1 MNDCCNHNNH
11 INSQYQTHFNGML
24 HLCYTP
30 ISTIYQSYISCI
42 NIMLII
48 YIDQSCTFPTSNS
61 YPAMVSNG
69 SSNTVNKMQ
78 IDNTADMNESYSN
91 NNDNPSNIY
100 PNVIQSRSQPSSEV
114 YQYTTQSRPNT
125 PHNNN
130 CYTSQSMTSSV
141 NRYNNP
147 STQSI
152 TSPNIM
158 QTTVNGYNNPSS
170 QSMTSS
176 VNRYNNPSIQSITSP
191 NTMRI
196 TVNTGNISI
205 PANEISIPA
214 SSYNNPST
222 QSMIPPSN
230 THNNKSTQP
239 MIPPSNTHNNP
250 STPPMI
256 PPNTMT
262 TSNTHNNKSTQ
273 PVIPP
278 NTMPTSNTHNQSI
291 PTISNEMKDNRS
303 TSSKIIPNSTE
314 IRNTNTTTNTHTKN
328 HDSDQPEEKAFRA
341 IPMDPRYTITGIK
354 RNTHHYKNEN
364 IFPVAKDLYRLPN
377 NCGGA
382 ITKIA
387 RYQIMFP
394 EYGSYMWSQWRC
406 EYNDC
411 DSRVI
416 KHGSPFKHMAAHKHL
431 HRDQHPY
438 YCSKCDSV
446 FPFLRDIKVHDCDNL
461 RTKRIYECIYCGCRF
476 GDRHSCKWM
485 GKRLFYGMDNE
496 SCLE

>member
-147 STQSI
+147 STQS
-152 TSPNIM
+152 
-158 QTTVNGYNNPSS
+158 
-170 QSMTSS
+170 
-176 VNRYNNPSIQSITSP
+176 
-191 NTMRI
+191 
-196 TVNTGNISI
+196 
-205 PANEISIPA
+205 
-214 SSYNNPST
+214 
-222 QSMIPPSN
+222 
-230 THNNKSTQP
+230 

-278 NTMPTSNTHNQSI
+278 NTMPTSNTDNQSI

-394 EYGSYMWSQWRC
+394 EYGSWMWSQWRC

-461 RTKRIYECIYCGCRF
+461 RTKRIYECIYC
-476 GDRHSCKWM
+476 
-485 GKRLFYGMDNE
+485 
-496 SCLE
+496 

>member
-1 MNDCCNHNNH
+1 MNDCCNH
-11 INSQYQTHFNGML
+11 INSLYQTHFNGML

-48 YIDQSCTFPTSNS
+48 YIDQSCTFPTNNS
-61 YPAMVSNG
+61 YPLMVNNG
-69 SSNTVNKMQ
+69 SLNTVNNSHQNSKMH

-100 PNVIQSRSQPSSEV
+100 SNVIQSRSQPSSEV

-130 CYTSQSMTSSV
+130 CYTSQSMTPPVNRNNNPSTQSMTPLV

-147 STQSI
+147 STQSM
-152 TSPNIM
+152 TPP
-158 QTTVNGYNNPSS
+158 VNRYNNPST
-170 QSMTSS
+170 QSMTPP

-191 NTMRI
+191 NTMQT
-196 TVNTGNISI
+196 TVNTGNVSI
-205 PANEISIPA
+205 PANELSIPA
-214 SSYNNPST
+214 SSYNNPLT

-239 MIPPSNTHNNP
+239 MIPP
-250 STPPMI
+250 
-256 PPNTMT
+256 NTMS

-273 PVIPP
+273 PMIPP

-314 IRNTNTTTNTHTKN
+314 IRSTNTTTNTHTKN
-328 HDSDQPEEKAFRA
+328 HDSDQPEEKTFRA
-341 IPMDPRYTITGIK
+341 IPMDPRYTTTGIK
-354 RNTHHYKNEN
+354 RNTHHYTNGN
-364 IFPVAKDLYRLPN
+364 IFPVAKQLYRLPS

-382 ITKIA
+382 VTKIA
-387 RYQIMFP
+387 SYQIMLP
-394 EYGSYMWSQWRC
+394 EDGSWMWSQWRC

-411 DSRVI
+411 DFRII
-416 KHGSPFKHMAAHKHL
+416 KHGSPFKHMAGQKHL
-431 HRDQHPY
+431 RRDQHPLH
-438 YCSKCDSV
+438 CSKCDSV
-446 FPFLRDIKVHDCDNL
+446 FSFSRDKKIHDCDTL
-461 RTKRIYECIYCGCRF
+461 RTKRIYECVYCGYRF
-476 GDRHSCKWM
+476 GDRHTCKWM
-485 GKRLFYGMDNE
+485 GKRLFHGMDNE